1 MPCTSAGE
9 VLGIGTNSA
18 NRKEICYIRPFGQLV
33 VPTTYLDASCNLDTK
48 SETKIGQGVTA
59 SPRVYLLN
67 SHPHS
72 INFDPRN
79 DGLTVVLRT
88 ATTIFLLP
96 YSAVS
101 YNAQRD
107 MKDQGPYRL
116 GFRSRREITFIQA
129 SCEA

>member
-1 MPCTSAGE
+1 MLHQTFRTTCRTYYLPRRIMQSRYKE
-9 VLGIGTNSA
+9 RNE
-18 NRKEICYIRPFGQLV
+18 NRTRGHSF
-33 VPTTYLDASCNLDTK
+33 
-48 SETKIGQGVTA
+48 
-59 SPRVYLLN
+59 PRVYRLN

-79 DGLTVVLRT
+79 VGLTVVLRT